1 MAAETIEGVRAELEA
16 MTKARDTALARSD
29 DLNGFRKRWKEKY
42 NETVRWLD
50 EAQAHAWGLEEKTNE
65 LVSETETLESMLA
78 HASNTIARLEGR
90 WRAPKAAKAGQIAL
104 VVEQGSLTRTV
115 AICIADGGQWMACSE
130 TTDIIAWCELPPI
143 PADGSYAELT

>member
-1 MAAETIEGVRAELEA
+1 
-16 MTKARDTALARSD
+16 MT
-29 DLNGFRKRWKEKY
+29 
-42 NETVRWLD
+42 
-50 EAQAHAWGLEEKTNE
+50 
-65 LVSETETLESMLA
+65 ETEDLKTQVADLESMLT